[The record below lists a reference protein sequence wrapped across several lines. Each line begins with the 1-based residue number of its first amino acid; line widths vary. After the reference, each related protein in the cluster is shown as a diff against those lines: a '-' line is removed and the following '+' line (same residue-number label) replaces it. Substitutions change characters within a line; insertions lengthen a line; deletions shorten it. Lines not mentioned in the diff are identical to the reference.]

1 MINQVIKSKAKAK
14 SVANQLKD
22 DLLQAVDCFGGYVAE
37 VVEDGTVYQVEFY
50 SDNFCNIITD
60 SVFGYVWK
68 VVKMYMMQYEN
79 ISYWLSTKDLNGEV
93 RCAVLVNVG
102 YKK

>member
-1 MINQVIKSKAKAK
+1 MINQEIKSKAKAK

-22 DLLQAVDCFGGYVAE
+22 DLLQATEVFGGYVAE
-37 VVEDGTVYQVEFY
+37 VVEDGTVYHVEFY

-68 VVKMYMMQYEN
+68 VVQLYMMQYEGV
-79 ISYWLSTKDLNGEV
+79 SYWLSTKELNGEV
-93 RCAVLVNVG
+93 RCAVLVNVS